1 MSNVKSSSSKYFDFY
16 FLKES
21 YLMKLLTQALFVV
34 IAILIAASLLSCNRK
49 EETREEI
56 IRPVR
61 YQQIFLSGGEQTRTF
76 SGVSKAG
83 TEAKL
88 SFRVG
93 EVIELLSVKV
103 GEKVNK
109 GKLIASLDDSDAR
122 LNYEKSLS
130 ALRKAE
136 TQKGNAKSNLDRVK
150 GLYENN
156 NVSVS
161 EYETA
166 KDQYASANSSY
177 NTEKKNADLKKR
189 ELSYYKLYAPMDGII
204 VTVPT
209 EKNEQ
214 VSPGQVVAEIS
225 SESDI
230 EVTVGM
236 PEAFI
241 SRVKAGEKVAVKFSS
256 LPDRGFNGIISE
268 VSFGAGAES
277 STYPVIIK
285 IQHVTGDIRPG
296 MPADV
301 TFHFSSGEKK
311 ERLVVPAN
319 AVGEDTEGNF
329 VFTVIAAENGLA
341 VVNKQAVTVGKLTRD
356 GFEISKGLRDGE
368 LVVTAGI
375 ANLSDGMKVRLLK

>member
-1 MSNVKSSSSKYFDFY
+1 MN
-16 FLKES
+16 
-21 YLMKLLTQALFVV
+21 LFKQTLFIF
-34 IAILIAASLLSCNRK
+34 IAFMFSTSLISCNKK
-49 EETREEI
+49 EETREEV

-61 YQQIFLSGGEQTRTF
+61 YQQVFLSGGKRTRTF
-76 SGVSKAG
+76 SGISKAG

-93 EVIELLSVKV
+93 EVIEALNVKV
-103 GEKVNK
+103 GEKVKK
-109 GKLIASLDDSDAR
+109 GRLIAAIDDSDAR
-122 LNYEKSLS
+122 LNYEKALS
-130 ALRKAE
+130 ALRKTE
-136 TQKGNAKSNLDRVK
+136 TQKENAKSNLDRVK
-150 GLYENN
+150 DLYENN
-156 NVSVS
+156 NVSLS
-161 EYETA
+161 EYESA
-166 KDQYASANSSY
+166 KDQYASANSSF

-204 VTVPT
+204 VKVPV

-214 VSPGQVVAEIS
+214 VSPGLVVAEIS
-225 SESDI
+225 SENDI

-241 SRVKAGEKVAVKFSS
+241 PRVKADEKVSVKFLS
-256 LPDRGFNGIISE
+256 LQDRVFDGIISE
-268 VSFGAGAES
+268 VSFAAGSES
-277 STYPVIIK
+277 STYPVIVK
-285 IQHVTGDIRPG
+285 IQHSTGDIRPG

-301 TFHFSSGEKK
+301 TFHFTSGEKK

-329 VFTVIAAENGLA
+329 VYTVIASENGLA
-341 VVNKQAVTVGKLTRD
+341 VVNKKAVTVSNLTRE
-356 GFEISKGLRDGE
+356 GFEISKGLQDGE

>member
-1 MSNVKSSSSKYFDFY
+1 
-16 FLKES
+16 
-21 YLMKLLTQALFVV
+21 MKLTMRTLFISITIITALF
-34 IAILIAASLLSCNRK
+34 LISCDKK
-49 EETREEI
+49 EETSEEI

-61 YQQIFLSGGEQTRTF
+61 YQQVFLSGGEQTRTF

-93 EVIELLSVKV
+93 EVIDSLNVNKIGQKVK
-103 GEKVNK
+103 K

-122 LNYEKSLS
+122 LNYEKALS
-130 ALRKAE
+130 ALRNAE
-136 TQKGNAKSNLDRVK
+136 TQKENAKSNLDRVK

-156 NVSVS
+156 NVSLS
-161 EYETA
+161 EYESA
-166 KDQYASANSSY
+166 KDQYATANSSFK
-177 NTEKKNADLKKR
+177 TEKNNVDLKKR

-204 VTVPT
+204 VEVPV

-214 VSPGQVVAEIS
+214 VSPGQIVAVIS
-225 SESDI
+225 SENDMEI
-230 EVTVGM
+230 TVGM

-241 SRVKAGEKVAVKFSS
+241 PRVKSGDKVAVRFSS
-256 LPDRGFNGIISE
+256 LPDRAFDGIVSE
-268 VSFGAGAES
+268 VSFAAGSES

-285 IQHVTGDIRPG
+285 IQHTSDDIRPG

-301 TFHFSSGEKK
+301 TFRFISGEKQ

-319 AVGEDTEGNF
+319 AVGEDNEGNF
-329 VFTVIAAENGLA
+329 VFTVTETENSMA
-341 VVNKQAVTVGKLTRD
+341 IVNKKKVTVGNLTRE
-356 GFEISKGLRDGE
+356 GFEISKGLQDGD

-375 ANLSDGMKVRLLK
+375 ANLTEGMKVRLLK